1 MSGHEDLDGEEVMDK
16 TMEGR
21 RRRGE
26 EEMGEMEGKEEM
38 EVKEMREEVQIEK
51 MDEEVRRTGDS

>member
-26 EEMGEMEGKEEM
+26 EEM
-38 EVKEMREEVQIEK
+38 REEVQIEK